1 MAIKIMLDAGH
12 YGKYNRSPVLRDYY
26 ESDMTWKYHLKLKKE
41 LESYGFIVLTTRADK
56 DKDVALENRGKAA
69 KGCDLFISLH
79 SNGCDTESVDRVEVY
94 YPVDGRNNSQE
105 LAKKFA
111 TGITSLM
118 GVSGYKARTK
128 ENKDYPGTEYYGVMR
143 GANKVNV
150 PLYFI
155 IEHSFHTNLKATKWL
170 MDEANLDKLAELE
183 AGIIAGWY
191 GYKKAVPGDVNG
203 DGKVNAVDYMM
214 IKRYVESKLTEEQ
227 LKAADINNDGVV
239 DEDDYIAV
247 KNKTLKK

>member
-41 LESYGFIVLTTRADK
+41 LESYGFIVLTTRANK

-94 YPVDGRNNSQE
+94 YPVDGRNNSKE
-105 LAKKFA
+105 LAQTFA
-111 TGITSLM
+111 IGVTSLM
-118 GVSGYKARTK
+118 GVSGYKVRTK
-128 ENKDYPGTEYYGVMR
+128 ESKDYPGTEYYGVMR

-155 IEHSFHTNLKATKWL
+155 IEHSFHTNTKATKWL
-170 MDEANLDKLAELE
+170 MNDDNLNMLAELE

-191 GYKKAVPGDVNG
+191 GYKKALPGDVNG
-203 DGKVNAVDYMM
+203 DGKVNSVDYLMVS
-214 IKRYVESKLTEEQ
+214 RYLSSKLTEEQ
-227 LKAADINNDGVV
+227 MKAADMNKDGVV
-239 DEDDYIAV
+239 DEADYTSI
-247 KNKTLKK
+247 KNKVLNK